1 MNTKKQIQITC
12 TGEQVVYHDYY
23 KPFICIPDI
32 EMPKMYNQGYNSFRF
47 VGGEPEFT
55 GKNMPEVLKR
65 ETNNYLFYECQI
77 EVHNKDKRKTIGSY
91 YKTVDKT
98 NGEIKETFC
107 FD

>member
-65 ETNNYLFYECQI
+65 ETNNYLFMSVKLKYI
-77 EVHNKDKRKTIGSY
+77 IKINVKPLVATI
-91 YKTVDKT
+91 KPL
-98 NGEIKETFC
+98 IKQTAK
-107 FD
+107 